1 MSIPAITLLQEIK
14 SDFEMM
20 YMANMQTIKMKPTG
34 ENLQELKEK
43 YLESKNSLELN
54 IQKYNDLILAKKT
67 NDEFLVSNLMQSQM
81 LEYITLY
88 KQIVEKHDSI
98 FQQCVDGIIS
108 KQNAIFLLEESET
121 RFHETVKENTKMEIN
136 GMETT
141 QDKIKEIENEM
152 QNTFVISLGIVLAL
166 GVFGI
171 ILISRFI
178 SSPIS
183 NLTQITNRISKGEK
197 LEIKSNSINSD
208 VNDVLISLEKMSKDL
223 EEYKSKLI
231 KQEKLSSI
239 GKLASHLAHDIRNP
253 LTVIKVTLDVIKA
266 KNKNL
271 TPEDIEKFERVD
283 TAMYRITHQIDNV
296 LDFIKGKPLKFKK
309 YQINDIIDSAIE
321 DLPKSE
327 NIKIEIVYEKSEIE
341 CDFEAMKVV
350 LLNLIINS
358 IHAIK
363 DDGKIKIISKI
374 RGDKVIIQIED
385 NGPGIPV
392 DILDKIFEPLFTT
405 KEEGTGLGLVSCKSL
420 IEQHHGRIQW
430 KIIQLDSLLS
440 FQ

>member
-239 GKLASHLAHDIRNP
+239 GELASRLAHDIRNP

-374 RGDKVIIQIED
+374 RRDKVIIQIED
-385 NGPGIPV
+385 MV
-392 DILDKIFEPLFTT
+392 LE
-405 KEEGTGLGLVSCKSL
+405 
-420 IEQHHGRIQW
+420 
-430 KIIQLDSLLS
+430 

>member
-1 MSIPAITLLQEIK
+1 
-14 SDFEMM
+14 
-20 YMANMQTIKMKPTG
+20 
-34 ENLQELKEK
+34 
-43 YLESKNSLELN
+43 
-54 IQKYNDLILAKKT
+54 
-67 NDEFLVSNLMQSQM
+67 M

-420 IEQHHGRIQW
+420 IEQHHGRISVENNPTRFIIELPI
-430 KIIQLDSLLS
+430 KIKQKTE
-440 FQ
+440 

>member
-1 MSIPAITLLQEIK
+1 
-14 SDFEMM
+14 
-20 YMANMQTIKMKPTG
+20 
-34 ENLQELKEK
+34 
-43 YLESKNSLELN
+43 
-54 IQKYNDLILAKKT
+54 
-67 NDEFLVSNLMQSQM
+67 M

-239 GKLASHLAHDIRNP
+239 GELASRLAHDIRNP
-253 LTVIKVTLDVIKA
+253 YC
-266 KNKNL
+266 NQSN
-271 TPEDIEKFERVD
+271 FECD
-283 TAMYRITHQIDNV
+283 
-296 LDFIKGKPLKFKK
+296 KGK
-309 YQINDIIDSAIE
+309 
-321 DLPKSE
+321 
-327 NIKIEIVYEKSEIE
+327 
-341 CDFEAMKVV
+341 
-350 LLNLIINS
+350 
-358 IHAIK
+358 
-363 DDGKIKIISKI
+363 
-374 RGDKVIIQIED
+374 
-385 NGPGIPV
+385 
-392 DILDKIFEPLFTT
+392 
-405 KEEGTGLGLVSCKSL
+405 
-420 IEQHHGRIQW
+420 EQEF
-430 KIIQLDSLLS
+430 DT
-440 FQ
+440 